1 MSRNTALHSQ
11 TNTLAATLAQTSNS
25 RLILVPMP
33 SVLRQLDEILF
44 GAPTVA
50 AFTPFPP
57 ELTDQGDLL
66 LWERADEVTGCR
78 QEFKKR
84 RISAAHLETAVS
96 HLFAKRGDLALSS
109 SCLGYCHPKEQ
120 IRCPADR
127 SPDGLYRSCGIP
139 GFQSFSAGAGSL
151 V

>member
-84 RISAAHLETAVS
+84 RIGTAHLETAVS
-96 HLFAKRGDLALSS
+96 HLFAKRGDLALSTFRIA
-109 SCLGYCHPKEQ
+109 K
-120 IRCPADR
+120 ADHH
-127 SPDGLYRSCGIP
+127 GLHVTIEDLTTV
-139 GFQSFSAGAGSL
+139 SF
-151 V
+151 VTMPPIEK